1 MKKTTLVLAAG
12 CALVVSVGSLAFA
25 ADIVGT
31 VMDASGQAL
40 NGSKVSA
47 ADQSGKVAGDAITDQ
62 QGRYVI
68 SGLRPGQYDIKLDP
82 AAANL
87 KGDTAVSY
95 VDNKGLTVDWAV
107 GPSREA
113 IATARPGTGQSTNSN
128 LSQITSSDEM
138 KDKDKDPPPGCKGM
152 PGPPCGPK
160 SPKK

>member
-1 MKKTTLVLAAG
+1 MHKTTIVLAG
-12 CALVVSVGSLAFA
+12 VCALVVSAGSFAIA

-31 VMDASGQAL
+31 VMDAGGQAVA
-40 NGSKVSA
+40 GSKVSA
-47 ADQSGKVAGDAITDQ
+47 ADQSGQTVGDATTDQ

-95 VDNKGLTVDWAV
+95 VDAKGLTVDWAV
-107 GPSREA
+107 GASRAA
-113 IATARPGTGQSTNSN
+113 IATARPGTQQSAIGN
-128 LSQITSSDEM
+128 LSQVTPSDSD
-138 KDKDKDPPPGCKGM
+138 DKDSPPGCKGM
-152 PGPPCGPK
+152 VGPPCGPK

>member
-12 CALVVSVGSLAFA
+12 CALVVSVGSFAFA

-31 VMDASGQAL
+31 VMDASGQAV

-47 ADQSGKVAGDAITDQ
+47 ADQSGQIAGNAVTDQ

-82 AAANL
+82 ATANL

-95 VDNKGLTVDWAV
+95 VDAKGLTVDWAV
-107 GPSREA
+107 GKSRDA
-113 IATARPGTGQSTNSN
+113 IATARPGTKQTAIGNS
-128 LSQITSSDEM
+128 SPITSSAETNDG
-138 KDKDKDPPPGCKGM
+138 PPGCKGM
-152 PGPPCGPK
+152 EGPPCGPK

>member
-1 MKKTTLVLAAG
+1 MRKVVLGVAFG
-12 CALVVSVGSLAFA
+12 CALMAGAGPFAIA

-31 VMDASGQAL
+31 VMDSSGQAVA
-40 NGSKVSA
+40 GSNVSA
-47 ADQSGKVAGDAITDQ
+47 ADQSGQTVGDATTDQ

-95 VDNKGLTVDWAV
+95 VDAKGLTVNWAV
-107 GPSREA
+107 GPSRDA
-113 IATARPGTGQSTNSN
+113 IATARPGTQQSAIDNP
-128 LSQITSSDEM
+128 SQITPSDSD
-138 KDKDKDPPPGCKGM
+138 DKDSPPGCKGM
-152 PGPPCGPK
+152 VGPPCGPK

>member
-12 CALVVSVGSLAFA
+12 CALAMGISSFAIA

-31 VMDASGQAL
+31 VMDASGQAV

-47 ADQSGKVAGDAITDQ
+47 ADQSGKIAGDAITDQ

-82 AAANL
+82 AVANL

-95 VDNKGLTVDWAV
+95 VDDKGLTVDWAV
-107 GPSREA
+107 GPLREP
-113 IATARPGTGQSTNSN
+113 IATARPGNGQSTIGN
-128 LSQITSSDEM
+128 LSQITSSEEAN
-138 KDKDKDPPPGCKGM
+138 DKDSPPGCKGM
-152 PGPPCGPK
+152 TGPPCGPK

>member
-1 MKKTTLVLAAG
+1 MKKTMLVLAAG
-12 CALVVSVGSLAFA
+12 CALAMSIGSFAFA

-31 VMDASGQAL
+31 VMDASGQAV

-47 ADQSGKVAGDAITDQ
+47 ADQRGQIAGNATTDQ

-82 AAANL
+82 ATANL

-95 VDNKGLTVDWAV
+95 VDAKGLTVDWSV
-107 GPSREA
+107 GKSREA
-113 IATARPGTGQSTNSN
+113 IATARPGTEQSAIGNPST
-128 LSQITSSDEM
+128 IASSEEM
-138 KDKDKDPPPGCKGM
+138 KDKDSPPGCKGM
-152 PGPPCGPK
+152 EGPPCGPK

>member
-1 MKKTTLVLAAG
+1 MKKATLVLAAG
-12 CALVVSVGSLAFA
+12 CALVVSVGSFAFA
-25 ADIVGT
+25 AEIVGT
-31 VMDASGQAL
+31 VIDAGGQAVS
-40 NGSKVSA
+40 GSKVSA
-47 ADQSGKVAGDAITDQ
+47 ADQSGQIAGNATTNQ

-82 AAANL
+82 ATANL

-95 VDNKGLTVDWAV
+95 VDSKGLTVDWAV

-113 IATARPGTGQSTNSN
+113 IATARPGTQQTAIGNV
-128 LSQITSSDEM
+128 SQITSSE
-138 KDKDKDPPPGCKGM
+138 DKDKDPPPGCKGM

>member
-1 MKKTTLVLAAG
+1 MKKTTLGLAAG
-12 CALVVSVGSLAFA
+12 CALVVSVGSFAFA

-31 VMDASGQAL
+31 VMDASGQAV

-47 ADQSGKVAGDAITDQ
+47 ADQSGKIAGDAITDQ

-82 AAANL
+82 AIANL

-95 VDNKGLTVDWAV
+95 VDAKGLTVDWAV

-113 IATARPGTGQSTNSN
+113 IATARPGTQQSAMGN
-128 LSQITSSDEM
+128 LSQITSSE
-138 KDKDKDPPPGCKGM
+138 DKDKDSPPGCKGM
-152 PGPPCGPK
+152 EGPPCGPK

>member
-1 MKKTTLVLAAG
+1 MKKAMHVLAAG
-12 CALVVSVGSLAFA
+12 CALVMSLGSFAMA

-31 VMDASGQAL
+31 VVDASGQAV

-47 ADQSGKVAGDAITDQ
+47 ADRSGQIAGDAITDQ

-82 AAANL
+82 AVANL

-95 VDNKGLTVDWAV
+95 VDAKGLTVDWTV

-113 IATARPGTGQSTNSN
+113 IATARPGTEQSATGN
-128 LSQITSSDEM
+128 LSQIGSSSD
-138 KDKDKDPPPGCKGM
+138 KDSPPGCKGM
-152 PGPPCGPK
+152 EGPPCGPK

>member
-1 MKKTTLVLAAG
+1 MKRIALVLASG
-12 CALVVSVGSLAFA
+12 SVLVASVASFAVA

-31 VMDASGQAL
+31 VVDASGQAV

-47 ADQSGKVAGDAITDQ
+47 ADQSGQIAGNAITDL
-62 QGRYVI
+62 QGRYAI

-95 VDNKGLTVDWAV
+95 VDAKGLTVDWAV
-107 GPSREA
+107 GPSRQA
-113 IATARPGTGQSTNSN
+113 IATARPGTRQSTIGN
-128 LSQITSSDEM
+128 LSQVTSSEE
-138 KDKDKDPPPGCKGM
+138 DKDSPPGCKGM
-152 PGPPCGPK
+152 QGPPCGPK

>member
-1 MKKTTLVLAAG
+1 MKKTMLVLAAG
-12 CALVVSVGSLAFA
+12 CGLLASAGSFAIA

-31 VMDASGQAL
+31 VMDAGGLAVS
-40 NGSKVSA
+40 GSKVSA
-47 ADQSGKVAGDAITDQ
+47 ADQSGQTVGDATTDQ

-95 VDNKGLTVDWAV
+95 VDAKGLTVDWAV
-107 GPSREA
+107 GASRAA
-113 IATARPGTGQSTNSN
+113 IATARPGTQQSAIGN
-128 LSQITSSDEM
+128 LSQVTPSDSD
-138 KDKDKDPPPGCKGM
+138 DKDSPPGCKGM
-152 PGPPCGPK
+152 VGPPCGPK

>member
-1 MKKTTLVLAAG
+1 MKKTTFVLAAG
-12 CALVVSVGSLAFA
+12 CALAIGVGSFAFA

-31 VMDASGQAL
+31 VTDASGQAV

-47 ADQSGKVAGDAITDQ
+47 ADQSGQIAGNAVTDQ

-82 AAANL
+82 ATANL

-95 VDNKGLTVDWAV
+95 VDAKGLTVDWAV
-107 GPSREA
+107 GKSRDA
-113 IATARPGTGQSTNSN
+113 IATARPGTEQLGIGNPST
-128 LSQITSSDEM
+128 IASSEEM
-138 KDKDKDPPPGCKGM
+138 KDKDSPPGCKGM
-152 PGPPCGPK
+152 EGPPCGPK